1 MQISRNWLEEFV
13 EIKFSDDEL
22 CNQLTMLGLEVE
34 GFSKFKSKIT
44 GTDTV
49 IKLDLTPN
57 RGDFLVSW
65 EWQGKLLL

>member
-44 GTDTV
+44 GTD
-49 IKLDLTPN
+49 
-57 RGDFLVSW
+57 
-65 EWQGKLLL
+65 LLLN

>member
-44 GTDTV
+44 GTAVSYTH
-49 IKLDLTPN
+49 LTLPT
-57 RGDFLVSW
+57 
-65 EWQGKLLL
+65 KA